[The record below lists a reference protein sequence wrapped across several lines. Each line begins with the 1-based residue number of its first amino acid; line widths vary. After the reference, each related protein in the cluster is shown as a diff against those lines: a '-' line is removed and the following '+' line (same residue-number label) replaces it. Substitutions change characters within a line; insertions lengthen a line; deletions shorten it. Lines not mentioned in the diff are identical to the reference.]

1 MTGASAF
8 QRCAWRH
15 PEAAAAGV
23 VILAWVWL
31 LVPAVGGA
39 GSAHGSEHHA
49 TSVLPPTPGW
59 LVMVAAMMLPGAL
72 PAARELA
79 LGGLW
84 SRRQRTTVLFLGV
97 YVGVWA
103 VFGAVAHA
111 AAWLA
116 GRGLGAGSA
125 VVLPGL
131 LALAALWQL
140 SPWKWRAVRACH
152 LLRPLPPRGLRADA
166 ACADAALRY
175 GRWCVVSCWP
185 VMAAMATASP
195 SLWLMVLLTV
205 LVTAEKLAAQPSRLA
220 GHGAAVLAG
229 AAAVV
234 LPGWMASG

>member
-1 MTGASAF
+1 VIGASAL
-8 QRCAWRH
+8 RRRAWRH

-23 VILAWVWL
+23 AVLAWAWL
-31 LVPAVGGA
+31 LVPVAGGA
-39 GSAHGSEHHA
+39 ATAHGSEHHA
-49 TSVLPPTPGW
+49 TPFLPSTAGW

-79 LGGLW
+79 LGGPW
-84 SRRQRTTVLFLGV
+84 SRRQRTTALFLGG
-97 YVGVWA
+97 YVGVWVA
-103 VFGAVAHA
+103 FGAVAHA

-116 GRGLGAGSA
+116 ERGLGIGSA

-131 LALAALWQL
+131 LAAAALWQL

-152 LLRPLPPRGLRADA
+152 LLRPLPPRGVRADA
-166 ACADAALRY
+166 ACAGAALRY

-185 VMAAMATASP
+185 VMAAMAAASP

-205 LVTAEKLAAQPSRLA
+205 LVTAEKLAAQSSRLA
-220 GHGAAVLAG
+220 GSGAAVLAG

-234 LPGWMASG
+234 LPGWMAAG